1 MTASQAP
8 RCPYRDD
15 DRPAADPCADYLPLR
30 GAEPVR
36 WDEDLEVWIVSGFR
50 ETTALLRHPALSAA
64 WPQRG
69 TTTLH
74 QAADGEGRASE
85 VVRRWFMFNDD
96 PEHAAARRIVAPLFA
111 ADRIAAMRPAV
122 EKLVDEL
129 MAGHTGGLDVMA
141 DLAVPL
147 SSRVICQLLGLPE
160 EVAPRLHDWAPDIA
174 ALLIADY
181 LPEVRSRGHRALQEI
196 AEVVDEAL
204 RSEVPAGSG
213 LWLLRNAH
221 REGVIEAAD
230 IRATASLL
238 IYAGFETTSTF
249 IGKAV
254 RAALHAGAWAGVRT
268 GEPAAVVDELLRFDT
283 SVQQVARVATAPVEV
298 AGHRI
303 AQGDLV
309 LLMLGVANRDPV
321 VFADPD
327 VLDHGREIRR
337 HLTFGFGAHYCLGAA
352 LARLEAEVALERLGS
367 RWAGIVPEG
376 QPVTRQHFG
385 ITVLEHLSVR
395 GTAS

>member
-1 MTASQAP
+1 MTVSQAA

-74 QAADGEGRASE
+74 QAAGGEGRASE

-96 PEHAAARRIVAPLFA
+96 PQHAAARRIVAPLFA
-111 ADRIAAMRPAV
+111 ADRLAAMRPSV

-129 MAGHTGGLDVMA
+129 LAGRTGGLDVMA
-141 DLAVPL
+141 DLAAPL
-147 SSRVICQLLGLPE
+147 SSRVVCQLLGLPE
-160 EVAPRLHDWAPDIA
+160 EVAPRLYDWAPDIA

-181 LPEVRSRGHRALQEI
+181 LPEVRTRGHRVLQEI
-196 AEVVDEAL
+196 AEVVDETL
-204 RSEVPAGSG
+204 RSEVPEGSG

-230 IRATASLL
+230 IWATASLL

-254 RAALHAGAWAGVRT
+254 RAALHAGAWSGVQT

-298 AGHRI
+298 SGHRI
-303 AQGDLV
+303 AAGDLV

-327 VLDHGREIRR
+327 VLDYGREIRR
-337 HLTFGFGAHYCLGAA
+337 HLTFGFGAHYCLGAG
-352 LARLEAEVALERLGS
+352 LARLESEVALERLGS
-367 RWAGIVPEG
+367 RWAGVVLEE

-385 ITVLEHLSVR
+385 ITVLEHLTVR